1 MPFNVLFREVADA
14 DLGPLLTRAADL
26 GYASPSVSPV
36 AGGHEH
42 QLNGNTEPVNDLVT
56 GWQLVDSREGQVY
69 QWPETLDHYDRYEVY
84 RGEMQAK
91 GAVFISLGWTV
102 RRGAWGADRVYVVSF
117 LSRRAPQTPLTEFLA
132 ADDYAETDEL
142 IAVIRG
148 SDGGRRMYGPTE
160 DLPPAYAQFR
170 IATYR
175 DRVQAKGAWN
185 KLAVVAAETD
195 TDAILNHALIQA
207 RRRGDL

>member
-42 QLNGNTEPVNDLVT
+42 QLNGNTEPVNDLVA
-56 GWQLVDSREGQVY
+56 GWQLVDRREGQVY

-102 RRGAWGADRVYVVSF
+102 RRGAWGADRVLCRELPVS
-117 LSRRAPQTPLTEFLA
+117 AGA
-132 ADDYAETDEL
+132 ANA
-142 IAVIRG
+142 AGGVP
-148 SDGGRRMYGPTE
+148 GGRRLCG
-160 DLPPAYAQFR
+160 DRRADR
-170 IATYR
+170 R
-175 DRVQAKGAWN
+175 DPGQ
-185 KLAVVAAETD
+185 
-195 TDAILNHALIQA
+195 
-207 RRRGDL
+207 